1 MPALFSHR
9 RRTNGSQDWPAAS
22 GDASAA
28 GTRANAACG
37 WYESSL
43 ELMQGLAVTEHAEFD
58 EFGAADTA
66 EASSLSPRRPHE
78 AG

>member
-9 RRTNGSQDWPAAS
+9 RRRNGSPDWPASPGEA
-22 GDASAA
+22 AAA
-28 GTRANAACG
+28 GTRAGAACG

-43 ELMQGLAVTEHAEFD
+43 ELMQGLAVTEHAELD
-58 EFGAADTA
+58 EFGAPEWPQA
-66 EASSLSPRRPHE
+66 LSQPSRNPGD